1 MANNKKVLLKR
12 SNVVENGTPKLPTAA
27 QLEYGELAM
36 NYANGYETLS
46 FKNSN
51 NEVVKFESSEKMKT
65 YVDTKVSEAISS
77 NPEEVFIGTSAP
89 TGQNKPDIF
98 VDLTVDP
105 LVVEVYNK
113 TEIDNKLQEITDAMY
128 TGPEEVFIGNTTPT
142 GEETPD
148 IFVDLSVDPVTTEI
162 YSKAQIDEKLDSTVS
177 LNTTSN
183 GTSILIDENA
193 GDSIEVYTR
202 AQVDAII
209 AQLKAD
215 NNLK

>member
-12 SNVVENGTPKLPTAA
+12 SNVVENGSPKLPTAG
-27 QLEYGELAM
+27 QMEYGELAM
-36 NYANGYETLS
+36 NYADGYETLS

-51 NEVVKFESSEKMKT
+51 NEVVKFESTEKMKS
-65 YVDTKVSEAISS
+65 YVDTKISDAISS
-77 NPEEVFIGTSAP
+77 TPEEVYVGT
-89 TGQNKPDIF
+89 
-98 VDLTVDP
+98 
-105 LVVEVYNK
+105 
-113 TEIDNKLQEITDAMY
+113 
-128 TGPEEVFIGNTTPT
+128 TTPT
-142 GEETPD
+142 GTNKPD

-162 YSKAQIDEKLDSTVS
+162 YSKEQVDEKFDSTVS

-215 NNLK
+215 NNLR